1 MNLLLKSYEISG
13 ERLQLSLGSQAQIAL
28 VSHYLKVCNFTY
40 NFTLKLFEVM
50 NIICFCLRANAY
62 IDLIFVGE
70 SLHQRCLIK
79 QSNSGIEPQKT
90 ESDGDASTLMGSVA
104 YMITKQPA
112 TGCFHEENAGT
123 SGTDVHVIDLQS
135 AEDDTI
141 NDTVYNENSHKKSSA
156 SSLSSVT
163 SDDDF
168 MPNVYLSLAPE
179 RSPNSPDIMQRDL
192 TLILNSKQKVKWYLE
207 SIDLSGELKVISTNG
222 PVFNYDLAE
231 GQQLSIENNPLPA
244 AFDQLWKAVVTKTNN
259 NPISYARIDKANVLT
274 IIVPKRP
281 EQTPLSPPINFKD
294 DKATM
299 VPDPND
305 PYITGPIITNK
316 KSMQHR
322 DVIQKIEN
330 QLSMFLKK
338 TCNQQ
343 KTVITLPID
352 ATNGYHVIGVHLN
365 EPDCVGNKNQTHWV
379 LTTKR

>member
-1 MNLLLKSYEISG
+1 MYIL
-13 ERLQLSLGSQAQIAL
+13 
-28 VSHYLKVCNFTY
+28 FTG
-40 NFTLKLFEVM
+40 K
-50 NIICFCLRANAY
+50 
-62 IDLIFVGE
+62 

-79 QSNSGIEPQKT
+79 QSNSGIETQKMDDT
-90 ESDGDASTLMGSVA
+90 SSDGDASTIMGSVA

-112 TGCFHEENAGT
+112 TGCFHEEVAGT

-135 AEDDTI
+135 AEEYPI
-141 NDTVYNENSHKKSSA
+141 NDTKENLHKKSSA
-156 SSLSSVT
+156 SS

-179 RSPNSPDIMQRDL
+179 RGPNSPDVMHRDL

-222 PVFNYDLAE
+222 PVFNYYLAAN
-231 GQQLSIENNPLPA
+231 QQLSIENHPLPV

-259 NPISYARIDKANVLT
+259 NPISYSRINKANVLT

-281 EQTPLSPPINFKD
+281 KRTPLSPPINFKD

-299 VPDPND
+299 VPDPKE

-316 KSMQHR
+316 KSVQQW

-330 QLSMFLKK
+330 ELSMFLSKI
-338 TCNQQ
+338 CNQQ
-343 KTVITLPID
+343 RTVITLPID

-365 EPDCVGNKNQTHWV
+365 EPDCVGNKNETHWV